1 MALTLDVEQRVED
14 VGLITFFDQNR
25 AAWKGLAKRTY
36 DFLKADFP
44 AGSTIDQPP
53 LSGPGGML
61 V

>member
-1 MALTLDVEQRVED
+1 MALTLDVEQRLED

-44 AGSTIDQPP
+44 AGSTITKTK
-53 LSGPGGML
+53 SGKESAK
-61 V
+61 